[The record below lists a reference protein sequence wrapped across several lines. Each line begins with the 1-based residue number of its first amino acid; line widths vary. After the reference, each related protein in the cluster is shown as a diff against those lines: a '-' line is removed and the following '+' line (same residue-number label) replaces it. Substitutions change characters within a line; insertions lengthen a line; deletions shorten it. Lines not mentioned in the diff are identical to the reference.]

1 MPVILISKLFPM
13 KQFILYSIIA
23 LIAFSGC
30 KSSKDYLSRA
40 DEDKT
45 FFDVVKRLNKKALD
59 EEATAAL
66 PTVYKQVQQKHL
78 KKIETYN
85 TYTDINKWDKIIGEY
100 NTLQNMFDAIDN
112 STAASRLVN
121 AKSYQNDINSTRQL
135 AAEDYYQLGLE
146 YYVSEKRDN
155 LKTAYKNFKRADD
168 WVNGYKDAKEKMD
181 TAFNNSIVNVL
192 INPVEDNSFFFNTG
206 WGNTGYNYSNEYF
219 QQNLVR
225 DLGGKYAKR
234 YPARFYTEW
243 EARRDNIKPDWVV
256 DLTLRNFDIP
266 RPMVYNYTQNR
277 SKQIEIGK
285 DTAGRPVYQTVH
297 ATLNIQRQSLTARG
311 QMDINITD
319 VVTRKN
325 ITYDNFSDTYDW
337 QQEVA
342 TYSGDSRALTSQDW
356 QLVNNNYNQPRKEDI
371 LNELYR
377 SIYPRVKNKI
387 SYETD
392 W

>member
-1 MPVILISKLFPM
+1 MSVIQVSKLFPM
-13 KQFILYSIIA
+13 KRFILYSFISVA
-23 LIAFSGC
+23 AFSAC
-30 KSSKDYLSRA
+30 KSTSYLERA
-40 DEDKT
+40 DEDKAV
-45 FFDVVKRLNKKALD
+45 FDVVKKLNKKAQD

-66 PTVYKQVQQKHL
+66 PVLYKQVQQRHL

-85 TYTDINKWDKIIGEY
+85 AYTDIDKWDKIIGEY
-100 NTLQNMFDAIDN
+100 NILQNMFDAIDN
-112 STAASRLVN
+112 SAAASRLVT
-121 AKSYQNDINSTRQL
+121 AKSYQNEINTVRQS
-135 AAEDYYQLGLE
+135 AAEDYYQSGLAYFDTE
-146 YYVSEKRDN
+146 NRDN
-155 LKTAYKNFKRADD
+155 LKKAYKLFNKSDE
-168 WVNGYKDAKEKMD
+168 WVNDYRDAKEKMD
-181 TAFNNSIVNVL
+181 TAFDRSIIKVL
-192 INPVEDNSFFFNTG
+192 INPVQDNSFFFNTG

-225 DLGGKYAKR
+225 DLGGKSSKR

-266 RPMVYNYTQNR
+266 RPANYNYTQNR

-285 DTAGRPVYQTVH
+285 DTAGRPVYQTVY

-311 QMDINITD
+311 QMDINITE
-319 VVTRKN
+319 VATRKN

-356 QLVNNNYNQPRKEDI
+356 QLINNNYNQPRKEDI

-377 SIYPRVKNKI
+377 SIYPRVRNKI

>member
-1 MPVILISKLFPM
+1 M
-13 KQFILYSIIA
+13 KQFILYSIIG
-23 LIAFSGC
+23 LVAFSGC
-30 KSSKDYLSRA
+30 KSTSYLERS
-40 DEDKT
+40 DEDKAV
-45 FFDVVKRLNKKALD
+45 FDVVKKLNKKALD

-66 PTVYKQVQQKHL
+66 PILYKQVQERHL
-78 KKIETYN
+78 KKIETYS

-100 NTLQNMFDAIDN
+100 NVLQNMFEAIDN
-112 STAASRLVN
+112 SAAASKVVV
-121 AKSYQNDINSTRQL
+121 AKSYQNNIDVTRQL
-135 AAEDYYQLGLE
+135 AAEDYYLLGLE
-146 YYVSEKRDN
+146 YYESGNRDN
-155 LKTAYKNFKRADD
+155 LKTAYKHFKKSDE
-168 WVNGYKDAKEKMD
+168 WMNGYKDAKEKMD
-181 TAFNNSIVNVL
+181 SAFNSSIVNVL
-192 INPVEDNSFFFNTG
+192 INPVQDNSFFFNTG

-243 EARRDNIKPDWVV
+243 EARRDDVQPDWVV

-266 RPMVYNYTQNR
+266 RPVVYNYTQSR
-277 SKQIEIGK
+277 SKQIEIGM
-285 DTAGRPVYQTVH
+285 DTAGKPVYQTVY

-319 VVTRKN
+319 VATRKN

-342 TYSGDSRALTSQDW
+342 TYSGDSRALTSSDW
-356 QLVNNNYNQPRKEDI
+356 ALVNNNYNQPRKEDI

-377 SIYPRVKNKI
+377 SIYPRVRNKI

>member
-1 MPVILISKLFPM
+1 MN
-13 KQFILYSIIA
+13 QFILYSFIS
-23 LIAFSGC
+23 LFAFSGC

-45 FFDVVKRLNKKALD
+45 VFDVVKRLNKKALD

-66 PTVYKQVQQKHL
+66 PILYKQAQERHL
-78 KKIETYN
+78 KKIETYS
-85 TYTDINKWDKIIGEY
+85 TYNDISKWDKIIGEY
-100 NTLQNMFDAIDN
+100 NILQNMFDAIDN
-112 STAASRLVN
+112 SAAASKLVV
-121 AKSYQNDINSTRQL
+121 AKSYQNDINANREL
-135 AAEDYYQLGLE
+135 AAEDYYQFGLE
-146 YYVSEKRDN
+146 YYSSENRDN
-155 LKTAYKNFKRADD
+155 LKKAYQSFKKADE

-181 TAFNNSIVNVL
+181 TAFNSSIVNVL
-192 INPVEDNSFFFNTG
+192 IKPVEDNSFFFNTG

-225 DLGGKYAKR
+225 DLGGKSSKR

-243 EARRDNIKPDWVV
+243 EARRDNIQPDWVV

-266 RPMVYNYTQNR
+266 RPVTYTYTQNR

-285 DTAGRPVYQTVH
+285 DTSGRPVYQTVY

-311 QMDINITD
+311 QMDINITEAA
-319 VVTRKN
+319 TRKN

-342 TYSGDSRALTSQDW
+342 TYSGDSRALTSADW
-356 QLVNNNYNQPRKEDI
+356 SLVNNNYNQPRKEDI

-377 SIYPRVKNKI
+377 SIYPRVRNKI